1 MNEIIEAT
9 LIPFIGT
16 ALGSACVFFTKGSF
30 SDKIKKALSAF
41 AAGIMTAAS
50 VWSLIIPALEQS
62 EELGRFAFLPCVIG
76 IVTGIVFL
84 IFLDRL
90 IIWIKAKCKNSSPA
104 EEKKTSL
111 LLLAVV
117 IHNIPEGMAAGA
129 VYAALL
135 TGSAEIS
142 AASALA
148 LVIGISIQNFPEG
161 AIISLPLRSKGMTKL
176 RAFLYGIMSAVAEA
190 FGALVT
196 LAVAELIV
204 PFLPFMLCFA
214 AGAMLYVVVREL
226 VPEFSCGKWAE
237 ISVLIFSFGFSVMM
251 ALDTALG

>member
-1 MNEIIEAT
+1 MKEIFEAT

-16 ALGSACVFFTKGSF
+16 ALGSACVFFTKGDF
-30 SDKIKKALSAF
+30 SMKIKNALSAF

-50 VWSLIIPALEQS
+50 VWSLILPALEQS
-62 EELGRFAFLPCVIG
+62 EELGRFAFLPCISGVIAG
-76 IVTGIVFL
+76 IAAL

-90 IIWIKAKCKNSSPA
+90 IVWIKQSCKSGICT
-104 EEKKTSL
+104 EKKKTSML
-111 LLLAVV
+111 MLAVV

-135 TGSAEIS
+135 TGSTEIS

-161 AIISLPLRSKGMTKL
+161 AIISLPLKADGISKS
-176 RAFLYGIMSAVAEA
+176 RAFFCGIMSAVAEA
-190 FGALVT
+190 AGALVT
-196 LAVAELIV
+196 LAAAELIV

-214 AGAMLYVVVREL
+214 AGAMLYVVIREL
-226 VPEFSCGKWAE
+226 VPDFSGGQWEE
-237 ISVLIFSFGFSVMM
+237 ICVFIFSLGFAVMM
-251 ALDTALG
+251 SLDTALG